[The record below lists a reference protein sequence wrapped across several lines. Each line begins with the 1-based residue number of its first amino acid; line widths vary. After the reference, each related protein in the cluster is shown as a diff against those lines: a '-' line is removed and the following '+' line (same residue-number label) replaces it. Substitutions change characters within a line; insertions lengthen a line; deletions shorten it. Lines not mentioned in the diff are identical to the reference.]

1 MIILA
6 RLKIEEKGDFVTR
19 LNEEKRFNRNKW
31 TYTVPGIGRD
41 MAYNLFANF
50 LLAYVLFTRSMTPEQ
65 FGAIGVILIVARI
78 WDAINDPVM
87 GGIIENTRS
96 KVGKF
101 KPWIIIGAV
110 LNAIVLVIMFSN
122 RVEGWNFVIL
132 FAVLYFFWDITWTM
146 NDIGYW
152 SMLPSLTS
160 DPKKRD
166 KLTSFAN
173 LFATIGAILAMGLI
187 PILTNGSAA
196 IGGSSISGYRAVSI
210 FIAFGLVVSQAVVYF
225 FVRESK
231 KIHPEKEE
239 RIGLKRMIS
248 VIFKNDQLLWVALVM
263 LLYNVGSALLTAFGV
278 NYMYLSFGYN
288 GTYVTVFVAFY
299 ALASIAINILYP
311 RLAAKMS
318 RQKMSTLAMITTAV
332 GYLMFFVFGTLLPAL
347 GVPPLVQLAVI
358 LLEAFIIGFGHS
370 LIYMVITIYLTNTI
384 EYNEYKTGSRD
395 EAIIFSLRPFMAKM
409 GSALQQAII
418 TVAYLA
424 IGMLN
429 ITNGIS
435 NVEKD
440 ANLKLITEAEK
451 TAQIKDILTNAPAS
465 ITFWLRVSMV
475 VAPIVLIY
483 AAYIIIRKKI
493 TIDEEKY
500 KSMLVE
506 IEARRVQPTNDEG

>member
-1 MIILA
+1 
-6 RLKIEEKGDFVTR
+6 VTQ
-19 LNEEKRFNRNKW
+19 LTEEKRFNRNKW
-31 TYTVPGIGRD
+31 TYTVPGMGRD

-50 LLAYVLFTRSMTPEQ
+50 LLTYVLFTRSLTTQQ
-65 FGAIGVILIVARI
+65 FGVIGTILVIARV
-78 WDAINDPVM
+78 WDAVNDPVM
-87 GGIIENTRS
+87 GGIIENTRT

-101 KPWIIIGAV
+101 KPWIIIGAL
-110 LNAIVLVIMFSN
+110 LNAVVLVIMFSN
-122 RVEGWNFVIL
+122 RVDGWNFVIL
-132 FAVLYFFWDITWTM
+132 FAVLYLFWDITWTM

-166 KLTSFAN
+166 KLTSYAN
-173 LFATIGAILAMGLI
+173 LFAMIGAILAMGLI
-187 PILTNGSAA
+187 PMLTNGEGA
-196 IGGSSISGYRAVSI
+196 IGGSSISGFRAVAI
-210 FIAFGLVVSQAVVYF
+210 FIAVALSVSQIVVYF
-225 FVRESK
+225 FVRENK
-231 KIHPEKEE
+231 TAHLEKDEH
-239 RIGLKRMIS
+239 IGLKKMVS

-288 GTYVTVFVAFY
+288 GTYVTLFVALY
-299 ALASIAINILYP
+299 ALASVAINILYP

-318 RQKMSTLAMITTAV
+318 RRKMSTLAMVTTAV
-332 GYLMFFVFGTLLPAL
+332 GYLMFMVFGTLLPAI
-347 GVPPLVQLAVI
+347 GAPAGVQLAVI
-358 LLEAFIIGFGHS
+358 LLEAFIIGFGQS

-418 TVAYLA
+418 TVAYLV
-424 IGMLN
+424 IGMLS

-435 NVEKD
+435 DVEKQ
-440 ANLKLITEAEK
+440 ANLKEITDLEK
-451 TAQIKDILTNAPAS
+451 TQRIKDILAAAPPS

-483 AAYIIIRKKI
+483 AAYIVIRKKVK
-493 TIDEEKY
+493 IDEETY
-500 KSMLVE
+500 KNMLAE
-506 IEARRVQPTNDEG
+506 IEARKIETEE

>member
-1 MIILA
+1 MTQL
-6 RLKIEEKGDFVTR
+6 T
-19 LNEEKRFNRNKW
+19 EEKRFNRNKW

-41 MAYNLFANF
+41 MAYTLFANF
-50 LLAYVLFTRSMTPEQ
+50 LLTYVLFTRSLSPEQ
-65 FGAIGVILIVARI
+65 FGAIGTILVLARI

-87 GGIIENTRS
+87 GGIIENTRT

-101 KPWIIIGAV
+101 KPWIIIGAL
-110 LNAIVLVIMFSN
+110 LNAVVLVIMFSN
-122 RVEGWNFVIL
+122 RVDGWNFVIL
-132 FAVLYFFWDITWTM
+132 FAVLYLFWDITWTM

-166 KLTSFAN
+166 KLTSYAN
-173 LFATIGAILAMGLI
+173 LFAMIGAILAMGLI
-187 PILTNGSAA
+187 PMLTNGAGA
-196 IGGSSISGYRAVSI
+196 IGGSSISGFKAVAV
-210 FIAFGLVVSQAVVYF
+210 FIAIALSVSQIVVYF
-225 FVRESK
+225 FVKENK
-231 KIHPEKEE
+231 TAHLEKDEH
-239 RIGLKRMIS
+239 IGLKKMVS

-288 GTYVTVFVAFY
+288 GTYVTMFVALY
-299 ALASIAINILYP
+299 ALASVAINILYP

-318 RQKMSTLAMITTAV
+318 RRKMSTLAMVTTAV
-332 GYLMFFVFGTLLPAL
+332 GYLMFMVFGTLLPAI
-347 GVPPLVQLAVI
+347 GAPAGVQLAVI
-358 LLEAFIIGFGHS
+358 LLEAFIIGFGQS

-418 TVAYLA
+418 TVAYLV
-424 IGMLN
+424 IGMLS

-435 NVEKD
+435 DVEKQ
-440 ANLKLITEAEK
+440 ANLKEITDLEK
-451 TAQIKDILTNAPAS
+451 TEKIKELLANAPPS

-483 AAYIIIRKKI
+483 AAYIVIRKKVK
-493 TIDEEKY
+493 IDEETY
-500 KSMLVE
+500 KNMLTE
-506 IEARRVQPTNDEG
+506 IEARKSAADE

>member
-1 MIILA
+1 M
-6 RLKIEEKGDFVTR
+6 TQ

-41 MAYNLFANF
+41 MAYTLFANF
-50 LLAYVLFTRSMTPEQ
+50 LLAYVLFTRSLSPKQ
-65 FGAIGVILIVARI
+65 FGAIGVILIIARI

-87 GGIIENTRS
+87 GGIIENTRT

-110 LNAIVLVIMFSN
+110 LNAVVVIIMFSN

-132 FAVLYFFWDITWTM
+132 FAALYFFWDITWTM

-173 LFATIGAILAMGLI
+173 LFAMIGAILAMGLI
-187 PILTNGSAA
+187 PILTNGTAA
-196 IGGSSISGYRAVSI
+196 IGGSSISGFRSVAI
-210 FIAFGLVVSQAVVYF
+210 FIALGLVVSQTVVYF
-225 FVRESK
+225 FVRENK
-231 KIHPEKEE
+231 TAHLEKEE
-239 RIGLKRMIS
+239 HIGLKKMVS

-278 NYMYLSFGYN
+278 NYIYLTFGYN
-288 GTYVTVFVAFY
+288 GTYVTIFVGFY
-299 ALASIAINILYP
+299 ALASIAINLLYP

-318 RQKMSTLAMITTAV
+318 RKKMSTLAMITTTI
-332 GYLMFFVFGTLLPAL
+332 GYLLFFIFGTILPAA
-347 GVPPLVQLAVI
+347 GAPVGIQLAFI

-440 ANLKLITEAEK
+440 ANMKLITEVEK
-451 TAQIKDILTNAPAS
+451 TAQIKEILVNASPNIA
-465 ITFWLRVSMV
+465 FWLRVSMV

-483 AAYIIIRKKI
+483 AAYIVIRKKV
-493 TIDEEKY
+493 TIDEDNY
-500 KSMLVE
+500 KDMLTE
-506 IEARRVQPTNDEG
+506 IEARKTTVEE

>member
-1 MIILA
+1 M
-6 RLKIEEKGDFVTR
+6 GQ

-50 LLAYVLFTRSMTPEQ
+50 LLAYVLFTRSLTPQQ
-65 FGAIGVILIVARI
+65 FSAIGIILIIARI

-87 GGIIENTRS
+87 GGIVENTRS

-101 KPWIIIGAV
+101 KPWIMIGAV
-110 LNAIVLVIMFSN
+110 FNALVLIIMFSN
-122 RVEGWNFVIL
+122 RVEGWRFVVL

-166 KLTSFAN
+166 KLTSLTN

-187 PILTNGSAA
+187 PILTNGPAA
-196 IGGSSISGYRAVSI
+196 IGGSSISGYRVVSI
-210 FIAFGLVVSQAVVYF
+210 FIALMLVFSQAVVYF
-225 FVRESK
+225 FVKESK
-231 KIHPEKEE
+231 VEKPKNEE
-239 RIGLKRMIS
+239 RIGLKKMIS

-263 LLYNVGSALLTAFGV
+263 LLYNVGSALVTAFGV
-278 NYMYLSFGYN
+278 NYMYLTFGYN
-288 GTYVTVFVAFY
+288 GTYVTAFVAFY
-299 ALASIAINILYP
+299 ALASIAINALYP

-318 RQKMSTLAMITTAV
+318 RHKMSTLAMVTMTI
-332 GYLMFFVFGTLLPAL
+332 GYILFFVLGTVLPKL
-347 GVPPLVQLAVI
+347 GAPEIVQLAAI

-370 LIYMVITIYLTNTI
+370 LIYMVITIHLTNTI
-384 EYNEYKTGSRD
+384 EYNEFKTGSRD

-409 GSALQQAII
+409 GSAFQQGII

-451 TAQIKDILTNAPAS
+451 TGQIKAILESAPQS
-465 ITFWLRVSMV
+465 ITFWLRVIMV
-475 VAPIVLIY
+475 VTPIVLIY
-483 AAYIIIRKKI
+483 ICYLVMRKKVTTDEQSYKNMI
-493 TIDEEKY
+493 ERIELRKTI
-500 KSMLVE
+500 
-506 IEARRVQPTNDEG
+506 PTDSEDKGTTF